1 MEHAK
6 GQVER
11 QILEVVLTGSFN
23 ADKTGHFHG
32 VGKLALSG
40 AATNDRLGLDEK
52 KSRKGGC
59 NTVSKAY
66 STG

>member
-11 QILEVVLTGSFN
+11 QILKVVLTSSFDS
-23 ADKTGHFHG
+23 DKTGRFHG

-40 AATNDRLGLDEK
+40 AATNDRLGL
-52 KSRKGGC
+52 G
-59 NTVSKAY
+59 
-66 STG
+66 